1 MGNQYCSSF
10 KKNSCTTLNIVPL
23 TLAVA
28 SKDMAESTENWDV
41 TYEKKAVNQTTYNFF
56 TKFHES
62 CSTGFRRCVSTE
74 SCDSGTFLEADTAK
88 YLIKELAKD
97 SRKSYVVV
105 SADQTEKN
113 HGKFFQSEI
122 QQL

>member
-1 MGNQYCSSF
+1 
-10 KKNSCTTLNIVPL
+10 
-23 TLAVA
+23 
-28 SKDMAESTENWDV
+28 MAESTENWDV

-105 SADQTEKN
+105 SADQTEKPLMIN
-113 HGKFFQSEI
+113 WPEQITLYPRLGWPFFLHYILTTLWS
-122 QQL
+122 